1 MISKHK
7 QPTFFL
13 DTIPIKGNV
22 ILAPMDG
29 LSDSPYRRIARAFG
43 SAMSYSEF
51 INAQE
56 VLTNFSNQ
64 SDQMRFTEQ
73 ERPLIY
79 QLYDDNPDRILL
91 AAEKLLKNQPDAID
105 INMGCSVKRVSSR
118 GAGAGLLQ
126 TPDKVARIITTLKAR
141 LPIPI
146 SAKIRLGWDDTQ
158 KNYLEIG
165 KIIEDSG
172 ASLIAV
178 HGRTKDQAY
187 QGEADW
193 EAIAELKRNLS
204 IPVIGNGDIKKAE
217 DIEKMLL
224 YTSCDA
230 VMIGRA
236 AIGNPWLFRK
246 TNKIEIKPEKIK
258 NIILE
263 HLNLS
268 IKFYGPEDGLIKFRK
283 HAKKYLDHL
292 TISKEVL
299 VELLTCRTF
308 DNFRVNLNHIFAL
321 LE

>member
-224 YTSCDA
+224 YTNCDA
-230 VMIGRA
+230 VMIGRGGHWQPMA
-236 AIGNPWLFRK
+236 F
-246 TNKIEIKPEKIK
+246 
-258 NIILE
+258 
-263 HLNLS
+263 
-268 IKFYGPEDGLIKFRK
+268 
-283 HAKKYLDHL
+283 
-292 TISKEVL
+292 
-299 VELLTCRTF
+299 
-308 DNFRVNLNHIFAL
+308 
-321 LE
+321 